1 MTAMLNPGAAGRVS
15 RIGESYDGRAEGASV
30 LAVIRA
36 LGVSAAATGAALGPT
51 IEATTPGSPSPA
63 RVEPATPLETL
74 GVSRAA
80 TPAPTAVFGG
90 FLDGIQRSRVAG
102 HVRGTIPVVHGT
114 VAAAIRVRQDR
125 TLHTWGDGPVMGRAV
140 FVPVALVDA
149 ETITRIG
156 AAGFEV
162 VDTSPGPEANG
173 HPQELVAAARVAV
186 QQRRET
192 AEASLAEA
200 WCKGES
206 APLYVDGG
214 IGGFTDASRHQ
225 LIVGVVKSHRT
236 LYANAQDIPAIVGL
250 RVGERSGAFTAPSRR
265 RTPVASWYL
274 RLRESAGGDPLDGL
288 VRVEIAHATFTSAR
302 ADEVS
307 GWVLHERA
315 PVALPDSRWRV
326 MAYGIRD
333 CEEYLRAIIG

>member
-1 MTAMLNPGAAGRVS
+1 M
-15 RIGESYDGRAEGASV
+15 
-30 LAVIRA
+30 
-36 LGVSAAATGAALGPT
+36 
-51 IEATTPGSPSPA
+51 
-63 RVEPATPLETL
+63 
-74 GVSRAA
+74 
-80 TPAPTAVFGG
+80 
-90 FLDGIQRSRVAG
+90 
-102 HVRGTIPVVHGT
+102 IPVVHGT
-114 VAAAIRVRQDR
+114 VAAAIRARQNR
-125 TLHTWGDGPVMGRAV
+125 TLHTWGDGPVMRRAV
-140 FVPVALVDA
+140 FVPVALVDP
-149 ETITRIG
+149 ETITSIG
-156 AAGFEV
+156 DAGFEV

-192 AEASLAEA
+192 AEALLAEA

-206 APLYVDGG
+206 NPLYVDGG
-214 IGGFTDASRHQ
+214 IGGFTDASRHP

-236 LYANAQDIPAIVGL
+236 LYANAQDIPAIIAL

-288 VRVEIAHATFTSAR
+288 VRVEIAQATFTPSR

-307 GWVLHERA
+307 GWVLHERT